1 MTKEVLIRISGS
13 HYIESDPEAD
23 LLELIVPGEYY
34 FRNGKH
40 YLIYDEVMEE
50 NMAPVHN
57 VVKIADKMMEITKN
71 GDVGSKLHFEK
82 NSKKMSK
89 YTTPY
94 GQMMVAVNTKDLH
107 MKEEEHS
114 LKVEVE
120 YSLEINYEHVSDCR
134 LVLDVSSR
142 GETKLAL

>member
-71 GDVGSKLHFEK
+71 
-82 NSKKMSK
+82 
-89 YTTPY
+89 
-94 GQMMVAVNTKDLH
+94 VNTQRH
-107 MKEEEHS
+107 ME
-114 LKVEVE
+114 
-120 YSLEINYEHVSDCR
+120 R
-134 LVLDVSSR
+134 
-142 GETKLAL
+142 